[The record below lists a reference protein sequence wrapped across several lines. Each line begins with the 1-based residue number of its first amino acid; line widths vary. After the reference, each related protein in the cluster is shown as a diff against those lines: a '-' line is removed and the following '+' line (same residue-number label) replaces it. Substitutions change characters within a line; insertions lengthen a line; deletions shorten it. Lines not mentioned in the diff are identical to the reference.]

1 MAQWY
6 MVRALTSQQCGLG
19 LIPRLS
25 IIKITWL
32 ELCWS
37 QSSFPCSSKPDIFYK
52 FQFDPESDGHRF
64 VSHNGL
70 LSVTL
75 VKESQFVY
83 LFYLLLVFASVPKVD
98 CTVLEPYWVQIIYK
112 YWYMYAP

>member
-6 MVRALTSQQCGLG
+6 MVRALTSHQCGLG

-37 QSSFPCSSKPDIFYK
+37 QSSFPRSSKTDIFYK

-70 LSVTL
+70 LRVTL

>member
-6 MVRALTSQQCGLG
+6 TVRTLTSHQCGLS

-25 IIKITWL
+25 IIRMMWL

-37 QSSFPCSSKPDIFYK
+37 QSRFPRSSKTDINK

-64 VSHNGL
+64 VSHNRL
-70 LSVTL
+70 LSITL
-75 VKESQFVY
+75 VKERQFVY

-112 YWYMYAP
+112 YWYAP